1 MIGTKLR
8 GIRHLWRLAEAS
20 TLGYILTKSRERDYD
35 VCEFIKTPVDFPKG
49 EKMIIFNH
57 YVNHN
62 SDIYREITSE
72 PSLSSKINGIE
83 HCRVLGIYKNHKTDT
98 LQGYNQFFSEI
109 TLLPYSFKEDYASF
123 LKENSKMVKSIETK
137 YNISLA
143 SNSLAKAMYVFT
155 NGSKNFFQWA
165 INLYYNQGVSAETIK
180 LILQWNDNYAQL
192 TKNLSK
198 GTITA
203 YTTRDS
209 LATLLDELGDLRNK
223 KRINDS
229 INSFNTT
236 QKKLLKSRELTDKEN
251 KALSRFAKLS
261 ETKRLNFIK
270 KVSSIED
277 IDELMRQLKHVTST
291 HFDWTKESFMEYI
304 TNVDGINHEII
315 VDNGDIVLTKVND
328 YETIKQ
334 FGKTT
339 NWCISKNK
347 SYWNN
352 YVEHHNG
359 KTTQY
364 MLFNFSRMEDDKLS
378 IVGLTTT
385 HNKGITSAHNFVNDN
400 LMKSNTKSNELLK
413 SFISKFKNNNDIYS
427 VLSDCGIDIS
437 SIVHFDR
444 PCYKWD
450 MDSLMEYLFECVDH
464 ENVDIIKDGLSD
476 DNKLVLS
483 IRDENIRYFLG
494 DAYTDNVS
502 EEYWGNQ
509 HILFIDFAKS
519 QYDPNKLQFSIIFD
533 GELGDDYVNGLYNE
547 LGNPVN
553 NEDFDSKIIE
563 FGLPYDVIRRSSN
576 KYSMLVKAFANHN
589 MKLLRDYISK
599 DKELLKAVIGEI
611 DEESIY
617 SIIYDSVLNYYS
629 FDYLN
634 LIYDNGYI
642 LSDFLDLESV
652 MDFLGKA
659 LRKLIEYTAI
669 IHDTT
674 LMSPSSEMIEKF
686 YEDKLDTMEEALYV
700 GTYLQLKMMLDHEQ
714 KNGMKYNSL
723 YYGLMTNF
731 NRGMKRPGTLTDEVM
746 LFVIERISFKND
758 GETLRLCITNG
769 FKYGSDEVKG
779 RIAERSKES
788 KIATEVYESVLKA
801 FDTPKKKVTF
811 EDIYSTVVAASL

>member
-20 TLGYILTKSRERDYD
+20 TLGYVLAKNRDRDYD

-57 YVNHN
+57 YINHN
-62 SDIYREITSE
+62 SDIYREITSD
-72 PSLSSKINGIE
+72 PSLSSQVNGIE

-98 LQGYNQFFSEI
+98 LQGYNQFFSELI
-109 TLLPYSFKEDYASF
+109 LLPYSFKKDYESF
-123 LKENSKMVKSIETK
+123 LKENSKMVKTLENKYSITL
-137 YNISLA
+137 Y

-180 LILQWNDNYAQL
+180 LILQWNDNYGQL

-209 LATLLDELGDLRNK
+209 LVTLLDELGDLRNK

-229 INSFNTT
+229 INSFNTM
-236 QKKLLKSRELTDKEN
+236 QKKLFKSRELTSKEN

-261 ETKRLNFIK
+261 DTKRLNFIK
-270 KVSSIED
+270 KVSSIDD

-315 VDNGDIVLTKVND
+315 VDNGNIVLTKVND

-347 SYWNN
+347 TYWNN
-352 YVEHHNG
+352 YIEHFGG
-359 KTTQY
+359 KTAQY
-364 MLFNFSRMEDDKLS
+364 MLFNFSKMEDDKLS

-400 LMKSNTKSNELLK
+400 LMNATKKAELLK

-437 SIVHFDR
+437 SIVHFDK
-444 PCYKWD
+444 PSYKWD
-450 MDSLMEYLFECVDH
+450 IDSLIEYLFECVSP

-476 DNKLVLS
+476 ENKIVIS
-483 IRDENIRYFLG
+483 VRDENIRYFLG
-494 DAYTDNVS
+494 DAYIDNVS
-502 EEYWGNQ
+502 SEYWGNQ

-533 GELGDDYVNGLYNE
+533 GDLGDDYPNALYNE

-553 NEDFDSKIIE
+553 NEDFDSKVFE
-563 FGLPYDVIRRSSN
+563 FGLPYDIIRRSSN
-576 KYSMLVKAFANHN
+576 KYSMLVKAFVNHN
-589 MKLLRDYISK
+589 INLLNKYVSN
-599 DKELLKAVIGEI
+599 DKKMLKGVLGEI

-617 SIIYDSVLNYYS
+617 SIMYDSVLSFYS

-642 LSDFLDLESV
+642 LSDFMDEGSIT
-652 MDFLGKA
+652 DFLGKI
-659 LRKLIEYTAI
+659 LRRFIEYAVAI
-669 IHDTT
+669 NNDAT
-674 LMSPSSEMIEKF
+674 LMSPSKELIDKF
-686 YEDKLDTMEEALYV
+686 HEDKLSTMEEALYV
-700 GTYLQLKMMLDHEQ
+700 GTYLQLKMVLDHEQ
-714 KNGMKYNSL
+714 KKGMKYNSI
-723 YYGLMTNF
+723 YYGLMSNF
-731 NRGMKRPGTLTDEVM
+731 NRGSKGAGTFTDELM
-746 LFVIERISFKND
+746 LFVVERINFKSD

-769 FKYGSDEVKG
+769 MKYGGDEVKE

-788 KIATEVYESVLKA
+788 KIATELYECVLKA
-801 FDTPKKKVTF
+801 LNTPKKKVN
-811 EDIYSTVVAASL
+811 INGVYSTVTSVSI